1 MAHSITEPT
10 GPVADVP
17 EGTPGRK
24 PMPFFPDFA
33 LVEAIT
39 ALCYLV
45 VLLILAA
52 ITEPSLEEAADPT
65 ASGYVPRPE
74 WYFMWAF
81 QSLKYFKGESEMLG
95 TFVIPTIAIALLV
108 AVPFIDRRER
118 PKPLFRGTRP
128 IRLWPR
134 FVALIVMAGL
144 GALTYLAMSSAAP
157 MTRVSRPLTAA
168 EAAGQALYGK
178 LGCSTCHTVGQA
190 GGDRGPDL
198 SAFGSQP
205 DANERVLLHFTG
217 IGTAPDSVMPGYQL
231 SEAEL
236 RSLAEFLLGL
246 QGEEP

>member
-1 MAHSITEPT
+1 MAHPMTEST

-17 EGTPGRK
+17 GEAPGRK

-33 LVEAIT
+33 LIEAIT

-45 VLLILAA
+45 VLVILAA
-52 ITEPSLEEAADPT
+52 ITQPSLEEAADPT

-108 AVPFIDRRER
+108 ALPFIDRRER

-128 IRLWPR
+128 IRKWPR
-134 FVALIVMAGL
+134 LVALMVIAGL
-144 GALTYLAMSSAAP
+144 GTLTYLAMAAEVP
-157 MTRVSRPLTAA
+157 MTRASRPLTAA
-168 EAAGQALYGK
+168 EAAGQALYSK
-178 LGCSTCHTVGQA
+178 LGCSTCHTVGEA
-190 GGDRGPDL
+190 GGERGPDL
-198 SAFGSQP
+198 SAFGTQP

-236 RSLAEFLLGL
+236 RSLAEYLLGL